1 MHGDHI
7 YGLPGLLSSRS
18 FQEGTSPV
26 EIYGPPRLKEF
37 IELSLKVSE
46 TRLKYDLIF
55 RSINENILFEDQHI
69 QVSSIRL
76 KHGVPSFGFLIQ
88 EKDSVGPLIPEKL
101 KERGIKPG
109 PIYQE
114 IKNNRE
120 VSLPDGTN
128 IKRDEVTGDPIPGR
142 KVSILGDTHA
152 LDDIV
157 DYIYDSDVLIHEATF
172 IKEDHELAH
181 QYFHS
186 TSEQAA
192 NLAKAANVKELILN
206 HVSSRYVWEDLQKEL
221 KDIKEVFQTLITLK
235 TSQLTLLKGGMNHES
250 I

>member
-114 IKNNRE
+114 IKKQPR
-120 VSLPDGTN
+120 S
-128 IKRDEVTGDPIPGR
+128 
-142 KVSILGDTHA
+142 
-152 LDDIV
+152 
-157 DYIYDSDVLIHEATF
+157 
-172 IKEDHELAH
+172 
-181 QYFHS
+181 
-186 TSEQAA
+186 
-192 NLAKAANVKELILN
+192 
-206 HVSSRYVWEDLQKEL
+206 
-221 KDIKEVFQTLITLK
+221 
-235 TSQLTLLKGGMNHES
+235 
-250 I
+250 